1 MEEIKK
7 EENLKDKMNAIEE
20 KLDVILNTKPK
31 KKSFKLPSKAKLS
44 KSKVKANWVTVVKV
58 NENKGVDFIR
68 EPIDN
73 QTIVVD
79 GVPRL
84 CTGEDVLNY
93 KGKPLIILPSWSVKP
108 FSPSENYSLSIK
120 DGSNTNGYAL
130 LLARMKAGAIDLKK
144 KMNMWLIV
152 GLVAVAGV
160 VLYMVLKK

>member
-1 MEEIKK
+1 MEENTNIK
-7 EENLKDKMNAIEE
+7 EKMNKIDE
-20 KLDVILNTKPK
+20 KLDELLASKSKKPL
-31 KKSFKLPSKAKLS
+31 FKLPYKGKLS
-44 KSKVKANWVTVVKV
+44 KSKVKQNWVTVVKI
-58 NENKGVDFIR
+58 NENKGVDFIK
-68 EPIDN
+68 EPIDH

-144 KMNMWLIV
+144 KMNMWLII
-152 GLVAVAGV
+152 GLVALAGIA
-160 VLYMVLKK
+160 LYVILKK